1 LITEEIVRA
10 LKRDITE
17 GRISTNG
24 KLPPE
29 KTLRERFGAGRS
41 SIREA
46 FKIMEG
52 MGLIVIKKGRGGG
65 AFVSGESCHIAME
78 SLSGLFKLEES
89 NILSFTEFRKTIEP
103 KMCFLAALNR
113 MEPDLRRIGAAVEL
127 FSQATR
133 SPEIF
138 MTATRN
144 FHVAM
149 TEATH
154 NDYLK
159 MFYAAVVPVLVE
171 TAKLLYEI
179 PTCVDLAEHF
189 YGQIYDA
196 IVRKEPTRAQ
206 MIADAYLVQIESI
219 VTNAKNFGIR
229 FGTNHGKIKWGAMLD
244 LTGATLD
251 VGKQVAMGMI
261 DAARYLNEKGGING
275 KKIELMV
282 HDDRYQISEGQ
293 AAYKRF
299 RDQEKVLGM
308 YLQSTGTAVALAP
321 QATADQMFLFTGATT
336 ARLTNPAK
344 HPYHFSLGPTY
355 SDMVRIAIRFIA
367 DAWNGKTRPPK
378 LVFIFPDNIY
388 GKDMLKAAYRYAKE
402 LQVEV
407 GPEIIVDWPTLD
419 ATPQLLSMQEYDP
432 DYAFIAS
439 TAMNAASILRDSRK
453 LRIRTRY
460 ICNNRTFTEALPKQ
474 AMGTAEGVLG
484 IQPIAPYGA
493 DVPGMESIIACHDKW
508 HPYHEATLA
517 YVEGWVNLLVP
528 MEACRMAD
536 EAGELN
542 CLGLKRAMETL
553 RDYDVGGLTPPLSY
567 FGDDHR
573 ATAQARVWSI
583 QDGIIQPYTGY
594 IDVGRPKAYFEL

>member
-1 LITEEIVRA
+1 MITEEIVRA
-10 LKRDITE
+10 LKKEIAE
-17 GRISTNG
+17 GRIPPNG
-24 KLPPE
+24 KLPSE
-29 KTLRERFGAGRS
+29 KALRERFGAGRS

-65 AFVSGESCHIAME
+65 AFVSGESCRIAME

-89 NILSFTEFRKTIEP
+89 NLLAFTEFRKTIEP
-103 KMCFLAALNR
+103 KICFLAALNR
-113 MEPDLRRIGAAVEL
+113 MDSDLKQIGAAVEL
-127 FSQATR
+127 FSRATR

-138 MTATRN
+138 MTATRA
-144 FHVAM
+144 FHAAI

-159 MFYAAVVPVLVE
+159 LFYAAAGPILVE

-179 PTCVDLAEHF
+179 PTCVDLSEHF
-189 YGQIYDA
+189 YGQILDA
-196 IVRKEPTRAQ
+196 IVRRDPTQAQ
-206 MIADAYLVQIESI
+206 MIADAYLVKIESI
-219 VTNAKNFGIR
+219 VATAKNFGIR
-229 FGTNHGKIKWGAMLD
+229 FGTNHGRIKWGAMLD

-275 KKIELMV
+275 KKIELIV
-282 HDDRYQISEGQ
+282 HDDRYQIAEGQ

-299 RDQEKVLGM
+299 RDQEKVLGV
-308 YLQSTGTAVALAP
+308 YLQSTGTAIALAP
-321 QATADQMFLFTGATT
+321 QATSDQMFMFTGATT

-355 SDMVRIAIRFIA
+355 SDMARIAIRFIA
-367 DAWNGKTRPPK
+367 DAWTEKTRPPR

-388 GKDMLKAAYRYAKE
+388 GKDMLPAAYLYAKE
-402 LQVEV
+402 LRVEV
-407 GPEIIVDWPTLD
+407 GPEIIVDWPTVD
-419 ATPQLLSMQEYDP
+419 ATPQLLSIQEYDA
-432 DYAFIAS
+432 DFAYIAS

-453 LRIRTRY
+453 LGIRTRY
-460 ICNNRTFTEALPKQ
+460 ICNNRTFTEALAKH

-484 IQPIAPYGA
+484 VQPIAPYGA
-493 DVPGMESIIACHDKW
+493 DVPGMERIIACHEKW

-528 MEACRMAD
+528 MEACRLAD
-536 EAGELN
+536 EAGELHGA
-542 CLGLKRAMETL
+542 GLKRAMETL
-553 RDYDVGGLTPPLSY
+553 RNLDTGGLTPPLSY

-573 ATAQARVWSI
+573 ATTQACVWSI
-583 QDGIIQPYTGY
+583 QGGLIRPHTGY
-594 IDVGRPKAYFEL
+594 IDVGRSKAYFEL